1 MNVFFFVMVMITVL
15 CTSTSLFSQGGSN
28 YSTVGFG
35 DLRLSS
41 GALYDG
47 MAGTS
52 IAMPNDHG
60 INTVNPALLGVS
72 PFTRLQAS
80 YRFSQHRVSAR
91 DGSASQYSSEV
102 DGLLALFSIDTA
114 LGIGVNFGIVPY
126 SSVNYAVERPI
137 GSTKDS
143 TTPSGRSSQV
153 GSGGVS
159 AIQLGVSTRVLSA
172 LYAGVSAR
180 VLFGLTSQTDEVLS
194 NAYAERLQTLQSFD
208 MRGTLLRA
216 GLYFRPNTSWSVGA
230 FLSGGSDA
238 SYTVTQST
246 VGFVGTATYY
256 DSTTTNERTTPLP
269 IGYGIGA
276 SFHAGR
282 TTLGADI
289 EIMDASSVTLNTP
302 AWASLGQ
309 LLRVSVGFSQT
320 AAGYAPT
327 FFDKLGY
334 RAGISFTRLYYAIN
348 GNNVEE
354 YMGSFGID
362 FPLGAAATVDLALQA
377 GYRGPSV
384 GLSET
389 FGRFMASISIGEIWF
404 RQFARD

>member
-1 MNVFFFVMVMITVL
+1 MRTIFFGFVVATML
-15 CTSTSLFSQGGSN
+15 CASASLYSQGGSN

-47 MAGTS
+47 MGGTS

-80 YRFSQHRVSAR
+80 YRFSQHRISAR

-114 LGIGVNFGIVPY
+114 LGIGVNFGVVPF

-137 GSTKDS
+137 GSSDDS

-159 AIQLGVSTRVLSA
+159 AIQLGVSTRVISA

-180 VLFGLTSQTDEVLS
+180 ILFGLTSQTDEVIS
-194 NAYAERLQTLQSFD
+194 NSYAERLQTLQSFD
-208 MRGTLLRA
+208 MRGTLLRG
-216 GLYFRPNTSWSVGA
+216 GLYYRPNSSWSVGA

-238 SYTVTQST
+238 SYTVTKST

-256 DSTTTNERTTPLP
+256 DSTTTSELSTALPL
-269 IGYGIGA
+269 GYGIGA
-276 SFHAGR
+276 SFNTGR
-282 TTLGADI
+282 TTVGADL
-289 EIMDASSVTLNTP
+289 EIMDAASVTLNTP

-309 LLRVSVGFSQT
+309 LLRISVGFSQT

-334 RAGISFTRLYYAIN
+334 RAGVSYMRLYYAIN
-348 GNNVEE
+348 GNDVEE

-377 GYRGPSV
+377 GWRGPAV
-384 GLSET
+384 GLSEV

-404 RQFARD
+404 KQFARD